1 MRVVVQRVSRAGVE
15 IESRAVGTIGAGICI
30 FLGIGQGDTK
40 KDVDFLVRK
49 TSRLRIFPDENDRM
63 SKSVIDTGGEV
74 LVVSQFTL
82 YGNCRNGC
90 RPDFTRAASP
100 EEAEPLYEYFLVEME
115 KALGRKVSSGR
126 FRAMMNVSLIN
137 DGPVTLVIES

>member
-1 MRVVVQRVSRAGVE
+1 MRVVVQRVSKAAVE
-15 IESRAVGTIGAGICI
+15 IDSTVVGAIGVGICI
-30 FLGIGQGDTK
+30 FLGIGQDDTK

-49 TSRLRIFPDENDRM
+49 MSRLRIFPDENDRM
-63 SKSVIDTGGEV
+63 TKSVIDTGGEV

-90 RPDFTRAASP
+90 RPDFTRAAPP
-100 EEAEPLYEYFLVEME
+100 EEAKPLYDYFLVEME
-115 KALGRKVSSGR
+115 KAIGKKVASGR
-126 FRAMMNVSLIN
+126 FRAIMDVSLVN